1 MIYSCQVIRKHFLLN
16 QTYRLQI
23 QEEKLLI
30 GLEDRPA
37 KYELDINLQN
47 KISWKVSDQGIIQA
61 FGIKY
66 QNSCKWF
73 YGQPSDLLQI
83 KSILNNRIF
92 FHSISNFYT
101 SNEQIGSGA
110 SCKVL
115 LISDIQTKQKYA
127 AKCISKDYITKKK
140 TPDRLNRLF
149 NEINIL
155 RSIQN
160 HKNIVKLID
169 IFEGEQTYYL
179 VFEYLEGET
188 LHRFL
193 KLQTDLIPDISIRI
207 ILLQLLHGINSLHS
221 ENYIHRDIKLE
232 NIVLSKPSVIS
243 SLKLIDFGLAIS
255 NTQPVSF
262 AVCGTPGYI
271 APEILQHDESKQ
283 GQKFK
288 FTFKVD
294 MFGIGVILYRL
305 MNRQPLFESD
315 KTKDLL
321 QQNKKCHFTKNY
333 HNFYTNALN
342 QVLFGLLEVNPN
354 KRLSSEEAIQFLT
367 SQQISKEIGGSFAT
381 TKSHQNEADE
391 FEVEQTMDHA
401 NQPYPFSAK
410 ILKQELENSYHQN
423 DDNRLLTSMQRSYYP
438 SFSLNL
444 SCDLIDSFTQ
454 QISMRNALIE
464 DEIIESDIKQKQKQK

>member
-16 QTYRLQI
+16 QTYKLQI
-23 QEEKLLI
+23 QEEKLFI

-37 KYELDINLQN
+37 KYELEINLQN
-47 KISWKVSDQGIIQA
+47 KISWKVNDQGILLA
-61 FGIKY
+61 FGLKY

-73 YGQPSDLLQI
+73 YGQPSDLLQL
-83 KSILNNRIF
+83 KAILNNRIF
-92 FHSISNFYT
+92 FNSISNFYT

-115 LISDIQTKQKYA
+115 LITDIQTKKKYA

-160 HKNIVKLID
+160 HKNIVKLIN

-188 LHRFL
+188 LHKFL
-193 KLQTDLIPDISIRI
+193 KLQTDHIPDISIRI
-207 ILLQLLHGINSLHS
+207 ILLQLLQGINSFHS

-232 NIVLSKPSVIS
+232 NIVFCKPNVIS

-255 NTQPVSF
+255 NIQPVSF

-271 APEILQHDESKQ
+271 APEILQYDENKQ
-283 GQKFK
+283 GQKFR
-288 FTFKVD
+288 FTSKVD

-321 QQNKKCHFTKNY
+321 QQNKKCHFNKGY

-342 QVLFGLLEVNPN
+342 QVLIGLLEVNPN
-354 KRLSSEEAIQFLT
+354 KRLSSDEAIQLL
-367 SQQISKEIGGSFAT
+367 SQQQILKEMGGSFAT
-381 TKSHQNEADE
+381 TKSHQNDIDE
-391 FEVEQTMDHA
+391 FEVEQTIDHA
-401 NQPYPFSAK
+401 NQPYPFQAK
-410 ILKQELENSYHQN
+410 IYKQELENSYHQN
-423 DDNRLLTSMQRSYYP
+423 DDNRLINSLQRSYFP
-438 SFSLNL
+438 SFSLAL
-444 SCDLIDSFTQ
+444 SQDMFDSSTQ

-464 DEIIESDIKQKQKQK
+464 DEIIESDIHQKQKQK

>member
-16 QTYRLQI
+16 QTYKLQI
-23 QEEKLLI
+23 QEEKIFI

-47 KISWKVSDQGIIQA
+47 KISWKVNDHGILQA

-66 QNSCKWF
+66 QNQCKWF
-73 YGQPSDLLQI
+73 YGQHGDLLQI
-83 KSILNNRIF
+83 KTILNNRIF
-92 FHSISNFYT
+92 FHSISNFYL

-115 LISDIQTKQKYA
+115 LITDIQTKKKYA

-155 RSIQN
+155 RQIQN

-179 VFEYLEGET
+179 IFEYLEGET
-188 LHRFL
+188 LHKYL
-193 KLQTDLIPDISIRI
+193 KLQTDLIPDNSIRI
-207 ILLQLLHGINSLHS
+207 ILLQLLHGINSFHS

-232 NIVLSKPSVIS
+232 NIVLSQSNVIS

-255 NTQPVSF
+255 SIQPVSF

-271 APEILQHDESKQ
+271 APEILQHDENKQ
-283 GQKFK
+283 SQKFK

-321 QQNKKCHFTKNY
+321 QLNKKCQFIKKY
-333 HNFYTNALN
+333 HNYYTNALN
-342 QVLFGLLEVNPN
+342 QILFGLLEVNPN
-354 KRLSSEEAIQFLT
+354 KRLSSYEAIEIL
-367 SQQISKEIGGSFAT
+367 SQQSILKDMVGSFAT

-391 FEVEQTMDHA
+391 FEVEQTIDHA
-401 NQPYPFSAK
+401 NQPYPFQVK
-410 ILKQELENSYHQN
+410 IFKLELENSYHQN
-423 DDNRLLTSMQRSYYP
+423 DDNKLITSMQRSYYP
-438 SFSLNL
+438 SFSIGL
-444 SCDLIDSFTQ
+444 SQDIFDSFTY
-454 QISMRNALIE
+454 QISMRNAIIK
-464 DEIIESDIKQKQKQK
+464 DEIIESDIYQIQKQK